1 MSGVTDFY
9 GFEFSSRSGA
19 STELG
24 RTQSVFKYV
33 LISVNLL
40 FLVFGCVLCALGAY
54 AVNSQAGALAGASLP
69 KAIIALGVFT
79 IILSF
84 LGCFA
89 SFFESRIALSVY
101 FGVLLLICLLSFLVG
116 IGVLVEKNEATSL
129 LVQGW
134 SNAGSTAQQTLAE
147 ALGCCGFYSFCDN
160 CVCVRSGDAC
170 TPTLTQCTNC
180 VTTGGAN
187 STTRL
192 DGWSCPGSTTA
203 TTPVCLTV
211 LQNSFQSYYQQAGGA
226 AIAFGVLM
234 FAAMLLVCVLMRAI
248 KQKAYLDSVRAQHK
262 RIREAKEDD
271 GAHTAISMAGL
282 RTGLENTLDTDQS
295 YARATR
301 RFDTDAGSG
310 YAQVQG
316 STSIRK
322 GGRQRDEDE
331 EGLAEETDEGQEADE
346 EEEQDEEQGEEEE
359 EEEAEE
365 DEEEELEEE
374 EEEEEV
380 APPPRRA
387 GRPAATVSRPAPPP
401 TAPQRARA
409 SRRGGDDDFS

>member
-24 RTQSVFKYV
+24 RTQLIFKYV

-84 LGCFA
+84 LGCFS
-89 SFFESRIALSVY
+89 SFFESRVALSVY
-101 FGVLLLICLLSFLVG
+101 FGVLLLICLLSFLIG
-116 IGVLVEKNEATSL
+116 IGVLVEKNESQSL

-134 SNAGSTAQQTLAE
+134 ANAGNTGQQALAE
-147 ALGCCGFYSFCDN
+147 AIGCCGFYTYCDN
-160 CVCVRSGDAC
+160 CNCMNGTVPCLPTTAQC
-170 TPTLTQCTNC
+170 NNCLTPR
-180 VTTGGAN
+180 GGN
-187 STTRL
+187 STVRL
-192 DGWSCPGSTTA
+192 SGWSCPAGSTTS
-203 TTPVCLTV
+203 TPVCLSV
-211 LQNSFQSYYQQAGGA
+211 LQSSFNNYYQQAGGA
-226 AIAFGVLM
+226 SIAFGVLM
-234 FAAMLLVCVLMRAI
+234 FVAMLLVCVLMRAI

-282 RTGLENTLDTDQS
+282 RTGLESTLDTDQS

-301 RFDTDAGSG
+301 RFDKDIDSG
-310 YAQVQG
+310 YTEVQR
-316 STSIRK
+316 STSVRRE
-322 GGRQRDEDE
+322 GAQGEDDE
-331 EGLAEETDEGQEADE
+331 EGLGERADE
-346 EEEQDEEQGEEEE
+346 EQEDEESEQEEEE
-359 EEEAEE
+359 EGEEEVEEEE
-365 DEEEELEEE
+365 DEEEVEEEE

-380 APPPRRA
+380 HPPPRRG
-387 GRPAATVSRPAPPP
+387 GRVGTNPPRPPPAAP
-401 TAPQRARA
+401 APQRSKA
-409 SRRGGDDDFS
+409 SRRGVDDFS